1 MIPKVHERGPLGGL
15 RGLLHYLFGPGENN
29 ERGGRHDNPRVIAA
43 WASATAGNLADLQPR
58 PTPNGRPSARR
69 LTELLTQPPRV
80 CWKLPTLPV
89 WHCSIHNHPK
99 DPILTDHQWEHIATE
114 IAAAVGLRCPEPSG
128 QRPH

>member
-1 MIPKVHERGPLGGL
+1 MTTTPPPARTAAAAAGRRADSARRRG
-15 RGLLHYLFGPGENN
+15 
-29 ERGGRHDNPRVIAA
+29 RVIAA